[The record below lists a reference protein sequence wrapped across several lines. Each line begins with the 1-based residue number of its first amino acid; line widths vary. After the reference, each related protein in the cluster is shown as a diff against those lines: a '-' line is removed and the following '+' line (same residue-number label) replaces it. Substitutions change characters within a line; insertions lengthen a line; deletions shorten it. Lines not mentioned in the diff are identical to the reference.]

1 MVGVSAR
8 PQQPEQSGLPE
19 APDQPNQPR
28 NSDLP
33 QTNRTANNG
42 ARTSWWKVFAKPSW
56 IILALSL
63 IAFSILAFTV
73 LAPWQ
78 LNKDDEIVD
87 RNERI
92 QQAYEQD
99 PVPFAELVD
108 ASGGITIDEEWHRVI
123 LRGHYLPEHEMLLR
137 LRPLEGSQVFQSL
150 VPFQLDSGQTVLVNR
165 GFAVANR
172 DGSVPEITPPSGT
185 HITTEAMLRFGEAP
199 HEAPPID
206 DAGYTQVRSVSP
218 EQVEE
223 LTGLE
228 LADAIVNVTAAEQPE
243 ALEPIPVPKL
253 DRGSHLSYGFQWIA
267 FGIMAP
273 AGLAYF
279 VYAELRERR
288 RERAEHTTEGQ
299 SQIADVNEQVDVGE
313 QADANEQTDADETAA
328 QANSPAGASA
338 PAASARPVAA
348 TRSRGLQDRY
358 GGDSANQ
365 LAKFRGRR
373 RR

>member
-8 PQQPEQSGLPE
+8 PQQPEQSEQPE
-19 APDQPNQPR
+19 QPIQPR
-28 NSDLP
+28 NTDVP
-33 QTNRTANNG
+33 QTNTNANNG
-42 ARTSWWKVFAKPSW
+42 APTSWWKVFAKPSW

-108 ASGGITIDEEWHRVI
+108 ASGGITLDEEWHRVI
-123 LRGHYLPEHEMLLR
+123 LHGHYLPEHEMLLR

-288 RERAEHTTEGQ
+288 RERAEHATEGS
-299 SQIADVNEQVDVGE
+299 SQIADANEQVDVGE
-313 QADANEQTDADETAA
+313 QADANEQTDADEAAA
-328 QANSPAGASA
+328 QASSPAGTSA

>member
-28 NSDLP
+28 NTDVP
-33 QTNRTANNG
+33 QTNRSANNG
-42 ARTSWWKVFAKPSW
+42 APTSWWKVFAKPSW

-288 RERAEHTTEGQ
+288 RERAEHATEGQ
-299 SQIADVNEQVDVGE
+299 AEIADDE
-313 QADANEQTDADETAA
+313 QASTDETAA

-338 PAASARPVAA
+338 PAASARPAAA

>member
-1 MVGVSAR
+1 MGIVSAR
-8 PQQPEQSGLPE
+8 SQQQEQPQQPERT
-19 APDQPNQPR
+19 DQTERPHQPLQPQQPR
-28 NSDLP
+28 NSATST
-33 QTNRTANNG
+33 Q
-42 ARTSWWKVFAKPSW
+42 TSWWKVFAKPSW

-63 IAFSILAFTV
+63 ISFSILAFTV

-108 ASGGITIDEEWHRVI
+108 EAGSITIDEEWHRVT
-123 LRGHYLPEHEMLLR
+123 LTGAYLPEHEMLLR
-137 LRPLEGSQVFQSL
+137 LRPLEGSQVYQSL

-172 DGSVPEITPPSGT
+172 DGSVPEIAAPAGE

-199 HEAPPID
+199 HEAPPIE

-228 LADAIVNVTAAEQPE
+228 LADAIVNVTAADQPE

-273 AGLAYF
+273 AGLGYF
-279 VYAELRERR
+279 IYAELRERR
-288 RERAEHTTEGQ
+288 REREEREAENQDCQAAAEEPATPVT
-299 SQIADVNEQVDVGE
+299 SQESVVEPAVSPSQGS
-313 QADANEQTDADETAA
+313 A
-328 QANSPAGASA
+328 QPT
-338 PAASARPVAA
+338 VA
-348 TRSRGLQDRY
+348 TRSRGLRDRY
-358 GGDSANQ
+358 GGDNSDQ

-373 RR
+373 RRQAPNDRRF

>member
-1 MVGVSAR
+1 MSAR
-8 PQQPEQSGLPE
+8 SQQPEQSE
-19 APDQPNQPR
+19 QPKQPR
-28 NSDLP
+28 NTDVP
-33 QTNRTANNG
+33 QTNRTAHNG
-42 ARTSWWKVFAKPSW
+42 APTSWWKVFAKPSW

-288 RERAEHTTEGQ
+288 RERAEHATEGQ
-299 SQIADVNEQVDVGE
+299 AQIADDEQP
-313 QADANEQTDADETAA
+313 DADETSA

-338 PAASARPVAA
+338 PAASARPAAA

>member
-1 MVGVSAR
+1 MGIVSAR
-8 PQQPEQSGLPE
+8 SQQQEQPQQPERTERPH
-19 APDQPNQPR
+19 QPLQPQQPR
-28 NSDLP
+28 NSA
-33 QTNRTANNG
+33 TSTH
-42 ARTSWWKVFAKPSW
+42 TSWWKVFAKPSW

-108 ASGGITIDEEWHRVI
+108 ASGGITIDEEWHRVT
-123 LRGHYLPEHEMLLR
+123 LTGTYLPEHEMLLR
-137 LRPLEGSQVFQSL
+137 LRPLEGSQVYQSL

-172 DGSVPEITPPSGT
+172 DGSVPEITPPAGE

-199 HEAPPID
+199 HEAPPIE

-218 EQVEE
+218 KQVEE

-228 LADAIVNVTAAEQPE
+228 LADAIVNVTAVDQPE

-273 AGLAYF
+273 AGLGYF
-279 VYAELRERR
+279 IYAELRERR
-288 RERAEHTTEGQ
+288 REREEREAENQDDQAAADNPATPMT
-299 SQIADVNEQVDVGE
+299 SQESVVEPAVSPSQDS
-313 QADANEQTDADETAA
+313 A
-328 QANSPAGASA
+328 QPT
-338 PAASARPVAA
+338 AA
-348 TRSRGLQDRY
+348 TRSRGVRDRY
-358 GGDSANQ
+358 GGDNSDQ

>member
-1 MVGVSAR
+1 MGVVSAR
-8 PQQPEQSGLPE
+8 SQQQEQPKQ
-19 APDQPNQPR
+19 PDRTERPHQPHSSATSTQ
-28 NSDLP
+28 
-33 QTNRTANNG
+33 
-42 ARTSWWKVFAKPSW
+42 TSWWKVFAKPSW

-108 ASGGITIDEEWHRVI
+108 DSGGITIDEEWHRVT
-123 LRGHYLPEHEMLLR
+123 LTGAYLPEHEMLLR
-137 LRPLEGSQVFQSL
+137 LRPLEGSQVYQSL

-172 DGSVPEITPPSGT
+172 DGSVPEITPPAGE

-199 HEAPPID
+199 HEAPPIE

-223 LTGLE
+223 LTGVE
-228 LADAIVNVTAAEQPE
+228 LADAIVNVTTADQPE

-273 AGLAYF
+273 AGLGYF
-279 VYAELRERR
+279 IYAELRERR
-288 RERAEHTTEGQ
+288 REREEREAENHNGQ
-299 SQIADVNEQVDVGE
+299 AAADNPATPVTSQESVLEPAV
-313 QADANEQTDADETAA
+313 
-328 QANSPAGASA
+328 SPSQDSVQ
-338 PAASARPVAA
+338 PTAA
-348 TRSRGLQDRY
+348 TRSRGVRDRY
-358 GGDSANQ
+358 GGENSDQ

>member
-1 MVGVSAR
+1 M
-8 PQQPEQSGLPE
+8 
-19 APDQPNQPR
+19 
-28 NSDLP
+28 
-33 QTNRTANNG
+33 
-42 ARTSWWKVFAKPSW
+42 
-56 IILALSL
+56 
-63 IAFSILAFTV
+63 
-73 LAPWQ
+73 
-78 LNKDDEIVD
+78 
-87 RNERI
+87 
-92 QQAYEQD
+92 
-99 PVPFAELVD
+99 
-108 ASGGITIDEEWHRVI
+108 
-123 LRGHYLPEHEMLLR
+123 
-137 LRPLEGSQVFQSL
+137 
-150 VPFQLDSGQTVLVNR
+150 
-165 GFAVANR
+165 
-172 DGSVPEITPPSGT
+172 
-185 HITTEAMLRFGEAP
+185 
-199 HEAPPID
+199 
-206 DAGYTQVRSVSP
+206 RSVSP

-288 RERAEHTTEGQ
+288 RERAEHATEGQ
-299 SQIADVNEQVDVGE
+299 SQI
-313 QADANEQTDADETAA
+313 ADANEQTDADETSA

-338 PAASARPVAA
+338 PAASARPVTA